1 MSARA
6 GGLDPD
12 IFPHLHLADD
22 PSAPRGPNSHDP
34 RGGRVPD
41 HGHGSGRGH
50 RRHGRAA
57 HRRDRGRS
65 DHHRLVS
72 RRLLAL
78 AGGTRPGP
86 GGVELRHRAV
96 LSSAVHRADLSSL
109 CGRHRAAGIRNVDR
123 HRELVTDCG
132 WVHRA
137 RARHHAA
144 RVAVAGR
151 GLSDR
156 GRVRAAGG
164 APRGQARPA
173 GPRREG
179 GDVMTKD
186 GTVVRVSDARM
197 EGVGKRYGGTWAVR
211 DISLSIRPGEFY
223 TLLGP
228 SGSGKTTLLRMLAG
242 FITPDEGRI
251 VVDDEP
257 IDDVPPW
264 KRNLGMVFRDYAL
277 WPHLSVFENV
287 AFGLRER
294 GARGAELEGKVKA
307 ALRQVGLPGIEAR
320 RPSALSGDERQRVA
334 MARTLVVQPRL
345 LLLDEPLSELDAQP
359 RARLPVS
366 SGAHTW
372 TAGARALLCLRP
384 EALRV
389 EEAALAPGGIPGTVA
404 GHVFE
409 GSRQLYDVDIPGA
422 TVRVEMI
429 TSALVGRSFRLGD
442 EVKIEVSP
450 ETSVLLPDE
459 RPAP

>member
-6 GGLDPD
+6 CGLDPD

-22 PSAPRGPNSHDP
+22 PSAPRRPNRHDP

-86 GGVELRHRAV
+86 GCVELRHRAV
-96 LSSAVHRADLSSL
+96 LSSAVHRADLSPL

-164 APRGQARPA
+164 APRGQSRSS

-186 GTVVRVSDARM
+186 GTVVRAR
-197 EGVGKRYGGTWAVR
+197 ESWG
-211 DISLSIRPGEFY
+211 
-223 TLLGP
+223 
-228 SGSGKTTLLRMLAG
+228 AG
-242 FITPDEGRI
+242 
-251 VVDDEP
+251 
-257 IDDVPPW
+257 
-264 KRNLGMVFRDYAL
+264 
-277 WPHLSVFENV
+277 
-287 AFGLRER
+287 
-294 GARGAELEGKVKA
+294 
-307 ALRQVGLPGIEAR
+307 R
-320 RPSALSGDERQRVA
+320 RRRA
-334 MARTLVVQPRL
+334 MARTLVVWPRL
-345 LLLDEPLSELDAQP
+345 LLLDEPLSGLDAQP
-359 RARLPVS
+359 RARMRLELARLHREVGITTLYVTHDQAEALSLSTRIGVVSGGSLIQEGKPEEIYWKPRNAFVAEFVGAANLVPVRVTELREMGVVVETAGGARLPVS

>member
-1 MSARA
+1 
-6 GGLDPD
+6 
-12 IFPHLHLADD
+12 
-22 PSAPRGPNSHDP
+22 
-34 RGGRVPD
+34 
-41 HGHGSGRGH
+41 
-50 RRHGRAA
+50 
-57 HRRDRGRS
+57 
-65 DHHRLVS
+65 
-72 RRLLAL
+72 
-78 AGGTRPGP
+78 
-86 GGVELRHRAV
+86 
-96 LSSAVHRADLSSL
+96 
-109 CGRHRAAGIRNVDR
+109 
-123 HRELVTDCG
+123 
-132 WVHRA
+132 
-137 RARHHAA
+137 
-144 RVAVAGR
+144 
-151 GLSDR
+151 
-156 GRVRAAGG
+156 
-164 APRGQARPA
+164 
-173 GPRREG
+173 
-179 GDVMTKD
+179 MTQD
-186 GTVVRVSDARM
+186 EAVVRVSEARM
-197 EGVGKRYGGTWAVR
+197 EGVGKRYGGRWAVR

-307 ALRQVGLPGIEAR
+307 ALRQVGLAGIEAR
-320 RPSALSGDERQRVA
+320 RPSELSGDEQQRVA
-334 MARTLVVQPRL
+334 VARALVVQPRL

-359 RARLPVS
+359 RARMRLELARLHREVGITTLYVTHDQAEALSLSTRIGVVSGGSLIQEGKPEEIYWKPRNAFVAEFVGAANLVPVRVTELREMGVVVETAGGARLPVS

-409 GSRQLYDVDIPGA
+409 GSRQLYDVSIPGA

-459 RPAP
+459 RSAP

>member
-22 PSAPRGPNSHDP
+22 PSAPRRPNSHDP

-50 RRHGRAA
+50 RRDGRAA

-78 AGGTRPGP
+78 AGGARPGP
-86 GGVELRHRAV
+86 GCVELRHRAV
-96 LSSAVHRADLSSL
+96 LSSAVHRADLSPL
-109 CGRHRAAGIRNVDR
+109 GGRHRAAGIRNVDR

-164 APRGQARPA
+164 APRGQSRPA

-186 GTVVRVSDARM
+186 GTVVRVSEARM

-307 ALRQVGLPGIEAR
+307 ALRQVGLPDIEAR
-320 RPSALSGDERQRVA
+320 RPRELSGDER
-334 MARTLVVQPRL
+334 MGVVV
-345 LLLDEPLSELDAQP
+345 ETAGG
-359 RARLPVS
+359 ARLPVS

>member
-65 DHHRLVS
+65 DHHRLV
-72 RRLLAL
+72 
-78 AGGTRPGP
+78 
-86 GGVELRHRAV
+86 
-96 LSSAVHRADLSSL
+96 
-109 CGRHRAAGIRNVDR
+109 
-123 HRELVTDCG
+123 
-132 WVHRA
+132 
-137 RARHHAA
+137 ARHHAA

-164 APRGQARPA
+164 APRGQPRPA

-186 GTVVRVSDARM
+186 GTVVRVSEARM

-257 IDDVPPW
+257 IDDVPSW

-294 GARGAELEGKVKA
+294 GARGAELEGKVKT

-334 MARTLVVQPRL
+334 MA
-345 LLLDEPLSELDAQP
+345 
-359 RARLPVS
+359 
-366 SGAHTW
+366 
-372 TAGARALLCLRP
+372 
-384 EALRV
+384 
-389 EEAALAPGGIPGTVA
+389 
-404 GHVFE
+404 
-409 GSRQLYDVDIPGA
+409 
-422 TVRVEMI
+422 
-429 TSALVGRSFRLGD
+429 
-442 EVKIEVSP
+442 
-450 ETSVLLPDE
+450 
-459 RPAP
+459 